1 MQKRRVNDMFHLE
14 ADLVSILAW
23 QVVAK
28 KVFCGMPVDYRRN
41 TCVFLQYVAIQ
52 WNKLD
57 QPGVYR
63 FCVAACVFCEASLR
77 CSIADSIVRGDAF
90 GEQPD
95 LM

>member
-1 MQKRRVNDMFHLE
+1 MFHLE

-52 WNKLD
+52 WNSGTNWISQECTAFAL
-57 QPGVYR
+57 PHVCSVRPR
-63 FCVAACVFCEASLR
+63 FAAQSLTLLCEVMPSE
-77 CSIADSIVRGDAF
+77 SNQI
-90 GEQPD
+90 
-95 LM
+95 